1 MANLNKII
9 LSWFLVFLWM
19 GVIYYFSD
27 QPHLKSDLAPLW
39 DTILRKI
46 AHAAEFF
53 ILAYLL
59 FNAYRQM
66 NISFYRALYM
76 SLVLAIL
83 YAFFDE
89 YHQSLVA
96 GRHHSYLDVSIDS
109 LGASSFAILRYKYRS
124 YYKE

>member
-1 MANLNKII
+1 MINLNKII
-9 LSWFLVFLWM
+9 LNWFLVLLWM

-39 DTILRKI
+39 DMILRKM

-66 NISFYRALYM
+66 SVKFFRALFM
-76 SLVLAIL
+76 SLIL
-83 YAFFDE
+83 TIFYAFFDE

-96 GRHHSYLDVSIDS
+96 GRNHSYLDVLIDS
-109 LGASSFAILRYKYRS
+109 LGAASFVVLRYKYRN
-124 YYKE
+124 YYKG